1 MAQPTWNRTLSEVLQ
16 QNTVRKTFTSEKT
29 GNEYETDVIEKL
41 EVVSTGSVEE
51 IDGKYSY
58 SVVDTVHQLEYS
70 IKTMKKL
77 EVFFGA
83 ELVFADVTGGM
94 TNNGRGWYKA
104 EDVALKKETR

>member
-51 IDGKYSY
+51 VDGKYSY
-58 SVVDTVHQLEYS
+58 SVVDTVHQLEYT
-70 IKTMKKL
+70 IKTQNEI

-83 ELVFADVTGGM
+83 ELIFSNVTGGM

-104 EDVALKKETR
+104 DSVSLKKETR